1 MDEYRR
7 PVPGGEAGGKLM
19 KPQVFTIVAGNN
31 GPFWMLAG
39 LTVFLLV
46 LVGLFAWLAYSSRNM
61 RFEVSADGLRIAG
74 GMYGRTISAV
84 SLKVDQARILH
95 LGRDREY
102 QMRWRTNGA
111 GLPGY
116 AAGWF
121 KLRNGEKSLC
131 FVTDQSRVVYVPTTD
146 GYSVMM
152 SVANPENFK
161 SALAD
166 IAHR

>member
-1 MDEYRR
+1 
-7 PVPGGEAGGKLM
+7 M
-19 KPQVFTIVAGNN
+19 KSQVFTIVAGNN

-39 LTVFLLV
+39 LTMFLLV

-74 GMYGRTISAV
+74 GMYGRMIPVA
-84 SLKVDQARILH
+84 SLKIDETRVLH
-95 LGRDREY
+95 LGCDRQY

-131 FVTDQSRVVYVPTTD
+131 FVTDQTKVVYVPTTE

-152 SVANPENFK
+152 SVAYPESFK
-161 SALAD
+161 SALAE
-166 IAHR
+166 IARR